1 MQRNNSRFWS
11 AKDGSEA
18 MATQTPTHAQRP
30 ARRSIL
36 GRVPGS
42 LLARSSLTILVLGA
56 SGSFWPA
63 GIAAAHDSR
72 QARTARTLN
81 VTDTGR
87 LHYIK
92 EIGSTLLDEGSA
104 TGALPGKVSVRFNV
118 GASVAATFTI
128 YAKDG
133 TITGHGSGLL
143 HGTGVTVSFGG
154 TMTVIHGTGRYAHAH
169 GHGGFYGVINR
180 KNYAATVQTT
190 GTLTY

>member
-1 MQRNNSRFWS
+1 
-11 AKDGSEA
+11 
-18 MATQTPTHAQRP
+18 MATETTTHAQRP
-30 ARRSIL
+30 TRRRILASIT
-36 GRVPGS
+36 RS
-42 LLARSSLTILVLGA
+42 LAVRSALTIGIMSAYA
-56 SGSFWPA
+56 SVWPA
-63 GIAAAHDSR
+63 GIAAARDTPR
-72 QARTARTLN
+72 ARFAHTLN
-81 VTDTGR
+81 VTDTAR

-92 EIGSTLLDEGSA
+92 ELGSTLLDEGSA

-128 YAKDG
+128 YAKG
-133 TITGHGSGLL
+133 GAIVGHGSGVL

-154 TMTVIHGTGRYAHAH
+154 TMTVSHGTGRYAHAH